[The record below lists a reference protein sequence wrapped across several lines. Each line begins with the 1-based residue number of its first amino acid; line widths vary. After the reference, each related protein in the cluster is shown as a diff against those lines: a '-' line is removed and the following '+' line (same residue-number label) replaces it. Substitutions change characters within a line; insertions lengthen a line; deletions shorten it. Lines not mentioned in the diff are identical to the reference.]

1 MYIKIEQILNDMK
14 FIIINN
20 LNKFL
25 NITCLLY
32 CMHVHLGYIII
43 ILFIISITVITS
55 LGITAEVSN
64 NHTSFN
70 ETDIKM
76 INKTESKNS
85 SSETCVMPKCPSEK
99 VCIQVCPESLPP
111 V

>member
-1 MYIKIEQILNDMK
+1 MP
-14 FIIINN
+14 
-20 LNKFL
+20 
-25 NITCLLY
+25 
-32 CMHVHLGYIII
+32 VHLDYIII
-43 ILFIISITVITS
+43 ILFISITVITSVITS

-70 ETDIKM
+70 ETDINM

>member
-1 MYIKIEQILNDMK
+1 
-14 FIIINN
+14 
-20 LNKFL
+20 
-25 NITCLLY
+25 
-32 CMHVHLGYIII
+32 MHAYLGYIII
-43 ILFIISITVITS
+43 ISFIISITVITS

-70 ETDIKM
+70 ETSITM
-76 INKTESKNS
+76 INKTHPKNS
-85 SSETCVMPKCPSEK
+85 SSETCVMPKCPSEN

>member
-1 MYIKIEQILNDMK
+1 MNLLNK
-14 FIIINN
+14 SEFLINF
-20 LNKFL
+20 NKFL
-25 NITCLLY
+25 NITRLLY
-32 CMHVHLGYIII
+32 CMHAHLGYIIR

-70 ETDIKM
+70 ETSITM
-76 INKTESKNS
+76 INKTDAKNS

-99 VCIQVCPESLPP
+99 VCIQVCPETLPP

>member
-1 MYIKIEQILNDMK
+1 
-14 FIIINN
+14 
-20 LNKFL
+20 
-25 NITCLLY
+25 
-32 CMHVHLGYIII
+32 MHVHLDYIII

-55 LGITAEVSN
+55 VITSLGITAEVSN
-64 NHTSFN
+64 NHTLFN
-70 ETDIKM
+70 ETDINM

>member
-1 MYIKIEQILNDMK
+1 M
-14 FIIINN
+14 
-20 LNKFL
+20 
-25 NITCLLY
+25 
-32 CMHVHLGYIII
+32 
-43 ILFIISITVITS
+43 
-55 LGITAEVSN
+55 GITAEVSN

-70 ETDIKM
+70 ETSTTM

-99 VCIQVCPESLPP
+99 VCIQICPESLPP

>member
-1 MYIKIEQILNDMK
+1 M
-14 FIIINN
+14 F
-20 LNKFL
+20 
-25 NITCLLY
+25 TH

-55 LGITAEVSN
+55 LGITAEVPN
-64 NHTSFN
+64 NHTSSN
-70 ETDIKM
+70 ETSITM
-76 INKTESKNS
+76 INKTEPKNS

>member
-1 MYIKIEQILNDMK
+1 M
-14 FIIINN
+14 
-20 LNKFL
+20 
-25 NITCLLY
+25 
-32 CMHVHLGYIII
+32 
-43 ILFIISITVITS
+43 
-55 LGITAEVSN
+55 GITAEVYN

-70 ETDIKM
+70 ETSITM
-76 INKTESKNS
+76 INKTDPKNS

>member
-1 MYIKIEQILNDMK
+1 
-14 FIIINN
+14 
-20 LNKFL
+20 
-25 NITCLLY
+25 
-32 CMHVHLGYIII
+32 MHAHLGYIIR

-55 LGITAEVSN
+55 LVGITAEVSN
-64 NHTSFN
+64 NHTSLN
-70 ETDIKM
+70 ETSITM
-76 INKTESKNS
+76 INKTDAKN

>member
-1 MYIKIEQILNDMK
+1 MY
-14 FIIINN
+14 
-20 LNKFL
+20 
-25 NITCLLY
+25 
-32 CMHVHLGYIII
+32 VHLGYIII
-43 ILFIISITVITS
+43 ILFIISITAIPS
-55 LGITAEVSN
+55 LGIRAEVSNNHTSFNETAEVSN

-70 ETDIKM
+70 ETSITM
-76 INKTESKNS
+76 INRTESKNS

>member
-1 MYIKIEQILNDMK
+1 
-14 FIIINN
+14 
-20 LNKFL
+20 
-25 NITCLLY
+25 
-32 CMHVHLGYIII
+32 MHAHLGYIIR

-55 LGITAEVSN
+55 LGITPEVSN

-70 ETDIKM
+70 ETSITM
-76 INKTESKNS
+76 INKTDAKN
-85 SSETCVMPKCPSEK
+85 SSETCVMPKCPSEN

>member
-1 MYIKIEQILNDMK
+1 MY
-14 FIIINN
+14 
-20 LNKFL
+20 
-25 NITCLLY
+25 
-32 CMHVHLGYIII
+32 VHLGYIII

-70 ETDIKM
+70 ETNIPM
-76 INKTESKNS
+76 INKTESKN